1 MAIADQKTVRFER
14 ASALAEDVIEE
25 CRMQLMLRFRF
36 LDRALW
42 RMPVEPVH
50 VQARYPLATDGS
62 QVYVCPEDEVARA
75 LSSVDEAV
83 RDYLHLVLHCVFRH
97 PFLKGRKR
105 KDAWSLACDVTVE
118 AQALELAGER
128 FPSADD
134 EARAQALS
142 EMRLAAGA
150 LSPMKLYRLFEAV
163 AIMPESEAC
172 RGVTEDKVSL
182 WRVLFERDNHEAW
195 PALAHEKSQEEP
207 GPVEELPQP
216 GDDGDDESDD
226 VTMVQA
232 SGTDQSD
239 DSGEERDQDEK
250 PPSGDSPDAGTA
262 DDDGDEADASAE
274 AQEAQSSDDED
285 AQADAS
291 ANLPDDD
298 ADSQDAP
305 DDRDKDD
312 EAAEKSWEDI
322 AKQMRVDLQTY
333 SAAWGDKA
341 NDLVEAL
348 TVANRRHTDYGS
360 FLRRFMTQ
368 TEELKINP
376 DEFDYVFYTYGLKL
390 YGNMPLIEPLEYA
403 DTTHIRTFVIAIDTS
418 ESCSGDVLRR
428 FLERTFDI
436 LKEGEGFSSEI
447 NVHLVQCDARV
458 QADTKIESLRQVP
471 ELMRGFYVRG
481 GGGTDFRPVFAYVD
495 RLRAEGELAD
505 LQGLI
510 YFTDGLG
517 TFPDK
522 PPDYDTAFVFLDDGS
537 PTVPRVPPWAAK
549 AVIDDDS
556 IGVVEP
562 VVS

>member
-1 MAIADQKTVRFER
+1 MAIPDQKAVRFAR

-97 PFLKGRKR
+97 PFLKGKKR
-105 KDAWSLACDVTVE
+105 KDAWSLACDVIVE

-128 FPSADD
+128 FPSVDD
-134 EARAQALS
+134 EARQQALS

-150 LSPMKLYRLFEAV
+150 LAPTKLYRLFEAV

-195 PALAHEKSQEEP
+195 PALAQRRAQDEP

-216 GDDGDDESDD
+216 GDDGDDDSDD
-226 VTMVQA
+226 VAAVQA
-232 SGTDQSD
+232 SGADEADESGD
-239 DSGEERDQDEK
+239 DRDR
-250 PPSGDSPDAGTA
+250 GDSPSA
-262 DDDGDEADASAE
+262 DDAADAASADDGEEADASASAEE
-274 AQEAQSSDDED
+274 AHGESDED
-285 AQADAS
+285 AQAEAQTQPSDET
-291 ANLPDDD
+291 PDRT
-298 ADSQDAP
+298 AP

-341 NDLVEAL
+341 NDLVEVL
-348 TVANRRHTDYGS
+348 EVANRRHTDYGS

-376 DEFDYVFYTYGLKL
+376 DEFDYVFYMYGLKL

-403 DTTHIRTFVIAIDTS
+403 DTTRIRTFVIAIDTS

-436 LKEGEGFSSEI
+436 LKEGEGFASEI

-458 QADTKIESLRQVP
+458 QADTKIASLSQVP

-510 YFTDGLG
+510 YFTDGQG

-562 VVS
+562 AVS